1 MNSFHYEG
9 GELHCE
15 GVSVKELVDRHSTPL
30 YIYSKSRIEEN
41 LESYK
46 TALKVIKNTFQTLF

>member
-1 MNSFHYEG
+1 MKSFHYEG

-46 TALKVIKNTFQTLF
+46 TALKV